1 MFSFGNR
8 ITFSSFGVV
17 LLPKDQMALKERSI
31 SVKHEDI
38 ISKLTIEQ
46 KCALLSGKNTWQTQY
61 YPKQG
66 VPSIWLSDG
75 PNGLRKQAGAA
86 DHLGLNPSEPAT
98 CFPTA
103 ATMANSWDPALG
115 EEIGRALGEE
125 TAAYRVNVLLGP
137 GLNIKRSPLC
147 GRSFEYFSEDPYLS
161 GKMAAGYVRGIQAN
175 GVAACPK
182 HFAVNSQELRRMA
195 SDSILDER
203 TLREL
208 YLTAFEIVVKE
219 AHPKAIM
226 SAYNKVNGVYAN
238 ENKHLLVDILRKDW
252 GFDGAVVTDW
262 GGSNDHVEGVK
273 NGSTLEMPSPGLGAA
288 RKLLKALEDGKIS
301 EHTIDERVDELLDLA
316 LSTDEAIQKAPRKFD
331 EAAHHQLAKRAAAE
345 SIVLLKNEDG
355 ILPLKHGKKVTLIG
369 DFAIKPRYQGAGSSM
384 VNPTRLDSLKDAAE
398 TAGLNLIGYCSG
410 YERSGKPNKAYLEEA
425 VAQAKLA
432 EVVILCIG
440 LDESSESEGLDR
452 SHICIPAVQKQLL
465 DAVAAVNPN
474 VVAVVSAGSVIET
487 DWVTKCKAV
496 VHGYLGGQAG
506 AGAMMDVL
514 TGWQNPCGKL
524 AETIPLNYTDT
535 PAANYFPGKKQNV
548 EYREGLYIGYRYY
561 ETARKEVRYP
571 FGYGLSYTT
580 FEYSDLKVN
589 EDSAAFTITNTGD
602 RDGAEIA
609 QLYIAK
615 PDAEVF
621 RPARELKGFAK
632 VFLKAGESKTVTI
645 PLDDKAFR
653 YWNVETNRWEVEGG
667 TYQLLVG
674 ASVQDIRL
682 IELLNVEGT
691 NAPDPYKGKKLACY
705 RTATIKSVPDDEFET
720 LLGHPV
726 PEEKTVID
734 RTMTLGELN
743 HSRSPLCWLI
753 AGVLTLLLKAGEK
766 KGKPDLNILFQYNMP
781 LRALAQMTN
790 GAIGEEFVD
799 GLVLEAKGFWL
810 VGILR
815 ALAGLVQNYVGNSR
829 YQAKLDEQS
838 K

>member
-1 MFSFGNR
+1 M
-8 ITFSSFGVV
+8 
-17 LLPKDQMALKERSI
+17 
-31 SVKHEDI
+31 KHPEI
-38 ISKLTIEQ
+38 LQKLSLEQ
-46 KCALLSGKNTWQTQY
+46 KCALLSGKNTWQTQD

-66 VPSIWLSDG
+66 VPAIWLSDG

-86 DHLGLNPSEPAT
+86 DHLGLNPSVPAT

-115 EEIGRALGEE
+115 EEVGRALGEE
-125 TAAYRVNVLLGP
+125 TAANRVNVLLGP
-137 GLNIKRSPLC
+137 GLNVKRSPLC

-161 GKMAAGYVRGIQAN
+161 GKMAAAYVRGIQEN
-175 GVAACPK
+175 GIAACPK

-195 SDSILDER
+195 SNSVLDER

-219 AHPKAIM
+219 AHPKSIM
-226 SAYNKVNGVYAN
+226 SAYNKVNDVYAN
-238 ENKHLLVDILRKDW
+238 ESHHLLVDILRKEW

-273 NGSTLEMPSPGLGAA
+273 NGSTLEMPSPGLGGA
-288 RKLLKALEDGKIS
+288 RKLLKAVAEGRLTQQE
-301 EHTIDERVDELLDLA
+301 IDLRVDEMLDLV
-316 LSTDEAIQKAPRKFD
+316 LSTTAAMEKAPHKFD
-331 EAAHHQLAKRAAAE
+331 EKAHHELARRAAAE

-355 ILPLKHGKKVTLIG
+355 ILPLKHSKKIALIG
-369 DFAIKPRYQGAGSSM
+369 DFALTPRYQGAGSSM
-384 VNPTRLDSLKDAAE
+384 VNPTRVDSLKDAMEAAE
-398 TAGLNLIGYCSG
+398 LDMVGYCAG
-410 YERSGKPNKAYLEEA
+410 YERSGKPNKAYLDEA
-425 VAQAKLA
+425 VSQAKMA
-432 EVVILCIG
+432 DVVILCIG

-452 SHICIPAVQKQLL
+452 THIGIPAVQKQVL
-465 DAVAAVNPN
+465 DTVTAANPN

-487 DWVTKCKAV
+487 GWVEQCKAV

-506 AGAMMDVL
+506 AGAMLDVL

-524 AETIPLNYTDT
+524 AETIPLRYEDT

-561 ETARKEVRYP
+561 ETANKAVRYP

-580 FEYSDLKVN
+580 FAYSDLKAT
-589 EDSAAFTITNTGD
+589 AAKVTFTITNTGSV
-602 RDGAEIA
+602 DGAEIA

-621 RPARELKGFAK
+621 RPAKELKGFAK

-645 PLDDKAFR
+645 ALDDKAFR
-653 YWNVETNRWEVEGG
+653 YWNVQTNQWEVEGG
-667 TYQLLVG
+667 TYQILIG

-682 IELLNVEGT
+682 TSEITLPGT
-691 NAPDPYKGKKLACY
+691 HAPNPYTGKKLGHYC
-705 RTATIKSVPDDEFET
+705 TANIQNVPDDEFET
-720 LLGHPV
+720 LLGHDI
-726 PEEKTVID
+726 PEDKTTID

-753 AGVLTLLLKAGEK
+753 SGVLTLLVRSGEK
-766 KGKPDLNILFQYNMP
+766 NGKPNLNILFQYNMP
-781 LRALAQMTN
+781 VRALAQMT
-790 GAIGEEFVD
+790 GGILSDEFVD
-799 GLVLEAKGFWL
+799 GLVLEAKGFWIL
-810 VGILR
+810 GILR
-815 ALAGLVQNYVGNSR
+815 ALVGLVQNFVANSR